1 MKTRFLSL
9 VLTLAMLL
17 SLLPV
22 LPAWAAEEGT
32 PAPRAELYASGMKLG
47 YFAYGEA
54 AVADGKWQP
63 TVGTVPAELRGDW
76 QKAEGGLSY
85 SLSAVGDTGLYLPFD
100 ALPAGDF
107 TVEMALTPHGL
118 TQGGEKVTFATPYGV
133 SYAYGFA
140 FGPFKG
146 YVYPALR
153 EAGVSSPT
161 ADGRY
166 CSWQVM
172 WYYAR
177 EGYNYNWLSDDYSFH
192 KNMDRPLTYGLTA
205 DFANWGVEYALWSNG
220 ENHANVQILSDR
232 YVTPESSDGRFNLI
246 TSFPSTVFAVRVYD
260 RVLSEAEQKQ
270 NRFADVCHFGGI
282 EEAVAERFATLS
294 EGRRGA
300 IVEEYWDAEFGD
312 SVALAGI
319 LDALALLSPE
329 DLLVENPRTPAEMAQ
344 DAFARLA
351 MKHGLDL
358 SPLSGLSEEER
369 LEIYAIFTNYAK
381 LPGET
386 LAILLRYHAGDA
398 NALATGALSYLGVSL
413 RDDRVTGVR
422 NLFRMD
428 RFAVSILEEEYKITV
443 GCLVA
448 RGGEDGF
455 TPSELRLTFQNGQL
469 QAPKGARLFTVYQT
483 DGVDVNGHF
492 TAEGGEEFAVTVDL
506 GDPTSEDYDLPV
518 VAVGFMAFTKD
529 GKTEVRYVGSA
540 LAHSFRGV
548 ASEEYQSEKGD
559 EEKMDRYI
567 DTLQADLR
575 AKYERLANA
584 PVRVAGMDPPA
595 SEPAIWIHYVPDF
608 DPWPDDPDPDKRGI
622 KAAFIYYPM
631 QRDPSRMSDYDKE
644 LAGAMRTFCY
654 IGMPHDT
661 VEYEV
666 GTPGIVC
673 VHGGAGHAYAEYVLE
688 AVKQGFCA
696 IAPDTEGC
704 QNKGGRGTP
713 HEYSAAES
721 HYARD
726 SYGHKGK
733 DGFAN
738 ADGPFT
744 EQWLYWAV
752 ADTVLANSV
761 LRSLEY
767 VEEDQVGLTGISW
780 GGLIT
785 TTAVCYDQRFAF
797 AVPVYIAFHMAESV
811 SASVGGLPSKP
822 FAAALW
828 QDSELLAK
836 SKVPVL
842 MLASDRDHFASPN
855 TNQATYRD
863 LCDGTLIYKPAFGHS
878 QQEGATPNEIY
889 RFGLW
894 QLGYSEGFV
903 SAPEI
908 SAEMGRSYRLKIEVP
923 DDMENVTATLY
934 YRTSPIGAYDSS
946 SRPEWKS
953 ASLRIEGGEVLV
965 EVPSDAVMYYISF
978 SGIVDAIY
986 EIKDAGTPYGYA
998 DRYARG
1004 AVLSSTIIVTF

>member
-1 MKTRFLSL
+1 MKKRFLSL
-9 VLTLAMLL
+9 LLTLVMLL
-17 SLLPV
+17 SFLPA
-22 LPAWAAEEGT
+22 LPAWSAEAGI
-32 PAPRAELYASGMKLG
+32 PAVRTELYAPDMKLG
-47 YFAYGEA
+47 YFAWGDA
-54 AVADGKWQP
+54 NVSGDKWKP
-63 TVGTVPAELRGDW
+63 TVGDVSAELKGDW
-76 QKAEGGLSY
+76 RATEGGLSY
-85 SLSAVGDTGLYLPFD
+85 TLSAVGDTGLYLPFD
-100 ALPAGDF
+100 ALPAWDF

-118 TQGGEKVTFATPYGV
+118 TAGDEKVTFSTPYGL

-153 EAGVSSPT
+153 EAGVASPT
-161 ADGRY
+161 ADSRY
-166 CSWQVM
+166 CSFQVM

-192 KNMDRPLTYGLTA
+192 KNIDRPLTYGLTA
-205 DFANWGVEYALWSNG
+205 DFANWGVDYALWSNG

-246 TSFPSTVFAVRVYD
+246 TSFPATVFAVRVYD

-282 EEAVAERFATLS
+282 EDAVAERFATLS
-294 EGRRGA
+294 EGRRAA
-300 IVEEYWDAEFGD
+300 IVEEYWDAELGD
-312 SVALAGI
+312 TAALAGI
-319 LDALALLSPE
+319 LDTVSALSPE
-329 DLLVENPRTPAEMAQ
+329 DLLIEDPKTPAEMAQ

-351 MKHGLDL
+351 MKHGMDL
-358 SPLSGLSEEER
+358 SPLSGLSREEQA
-369 LEIYAIFTNYAK
+369 EIFAAFSDYTD

-386 LAILLRYHAGDA
+386 LATLLRFHAGDA
-398 NALATGALSYLGVSL
+398 TALMTGALSFLGVSL

-428 RFAVSILEEEYKITV
+428 RFAVSLLEEEYRITV
-443 GCLVA
+443 GCIVA

-455 TPSELRLTFQNGQL
+455 TPSELRLTFGDG
-469 QAPKGARLFTVYQT
+469 APQPPKNAKCIVVYQT
-483 DGVDVNGHF
+483 DGVGVDGHF

-518 VAVGFMAFTKD
+518 VALGFMAFTK
-529 GKTEVRYVGSA
+529 GNKTEVRYVGSA
-540 LAHSFRGV
+540 DCSSFRDV
-548 ASEEYQSEKGD
+548 AEEEYQNEKGD

-584 PVRVAGMDPPA
+584 PVRVAGIDPPA

-631 QRDPSRMSDYDKE
+631 QRDPSRMSDYDKG

-654 IGMPHDT
+654 IGMPADT

-721 HYARD
+721 HYLRD

-733 DGFAN
+733 DSFDN
-738 ADGPFT
+738 VDGPFT

-767 VEEDQVGLTGISW
+767 VEADQVGLTGISW

-785 TTAVCYDQRFAF
+785 TTAVCYDERFAF

-828 QDSELLAK
+828 QDSELLSK
-836 SKVPVL
+836 SRVPVL

-855 TNQATYRD
+855 TNGATYGD
-863 LCDGTLIYKPAFGHS
+863 LEDGTLIFKPAFGHS

-889 RFGLW
+889 RFGMW
-894 QLGYSEGFV
+894 QLGYREGFIT
-903 SAPEI
+903 APEI
-908 SAEMGRSYRLKIEVP
+908 SAAMGRNYRLPIDVP
-923 DDMENVTATLY
+923 SDMESVTATLY
-934 YRTSPIGAYDSS
+934 YRTSPITAYDAN
-946 SRPEWKS
+946 SRPEWQS
-953 ASLRIEGGEVLV
+953 VSLQIENGEVAV
-965 EVPSDAVMYYISF
+965 EVPENAVMYYISF
-978 SGIVDAIY
+978 SGTVDEIY
-986 EIKDAGTPYGYA
+986 DIKEAGTPYGYA

-1004 AVLSSTIIVTF
+1004 AVLSSTIIVEF